1 MIKLFRKIRYDLME
15 KNKTGKYFKYAIGE
29 IVLVVIGILIALSI
43 NNLNETQKQKETTN
57 SIYSIVKED
66 LNNDISEIDSFLKYF
81 DEVRKPSF
89 KTVLET
95 NLTKEDWLKN
105 PQYISV
111 IGGYEDFSINQRGFE
126 LLKNQSNL
134 ILNTKQ
140 NLASEI
146 NLFYNQ
152 HIVEIDVAIRELSHE
167 NVELNKNLKKYDW
180 FSSFLI
186 HNEIEDVI
194 DYISNNPSAK
204 NDITLYYIT
213 FYVYAEELSVFRENA
228 KKLIIKI
235 DKQLKDNSK

>member
-1 MIKLFRKIRYDLME
+1 ME
-15 KNKTGKYFKYAIGE
+15 KNKTGKYLKYAVGE

-43 NNLNETQKQKETTN
+43 NNLNETLKQKETTN

-66 LNNDISEIDSFLKYF
+66 LNNDISEIDSFLKDY
-81 DEVRKPSF
+81 DEVRKSSF
-89 KTVLET
+89 KTVLYT

-111 IGGYEDFSINQRGFE
+111 IYGYEDFSINQRGFE

-152 HIVEIDVAIRELSHE
+152 HIVEIDVAIGELFHE
-167 NVELNKNLKKYDW
+167 NVELTKNLKKYDW
-180 FSSFLI
+180 YSTFLL
-186 HNEIEDVI
+186 HNEIEGVI
-194 DYISNNPSAK
+194 DYISNNPFAK
-204 NDITLYYIT
+204 NDITLYYQT
-213 FYVYAEELSVFRENA
+213 FSVYANELRTFRENA

-235 DKQLKDNSK
+235 DKQLNDN

>member
-1 MIKLFRKIRYDLME
+1 MIKFFRKIRYDLME
-15 KNKTGKYFKYAIGE
+15 KNKTGKYLKYAVGE

-43 NNLNETQKQKETTN
+43 NNLNETLKQKETTN

-66 LNNDISEIDSFLKYF
+66 LNNDISEIDSFLKDYN
-81 DEVRKPSF
+81 EVIKPSF

-105 PQYISV
+105 PQYMVV
-111 IGGYEDFSINQRGFE
+111 IGGFEDFSINQRGFE

-152 HIVEIDVAIRELSHE
+152 HIVEIDVAIRELFHE

-213 FYVYAEELSVFRENA
+213 FFVYAEELRVFRENA
-228 KKLIIKI
+228 KKMIIKI
-235 DKQLKDNSK
+235 DKQLNDN